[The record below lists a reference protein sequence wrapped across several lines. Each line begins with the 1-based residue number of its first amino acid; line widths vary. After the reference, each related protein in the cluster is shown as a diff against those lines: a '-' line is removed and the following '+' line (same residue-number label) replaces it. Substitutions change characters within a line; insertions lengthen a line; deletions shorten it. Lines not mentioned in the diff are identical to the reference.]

1 MDVSEESFNI
11 KKMGFLLILLS
22 STHVIHKKA
31 ITEAIVEK
39 MREVA
44 DLSNANIV
52 RNAQCLLSGEKK
64 NKTGSSQYAL
74 WVDSNKVQLLNKKMK
89 TCYIFFSTFGG

>member
-22 STHVIHKKA
+22 SIHVIHKKA

-52 RNAQCLLSGEKK
+52 RNA
-64 NKTGSSQYAL
+64 
-74 WVDSNKVQLLNKKMK
+74 
-89 TCYIFFSTFGG
+89 

>member
-22 STHVIHKKA
+22 TTHVIHKKA

-64 NKTGSSQYAL
+64 IKLGLASMLYGLIAIKCS
-74 WVDSNKVQLLNKKMK
+74 
-89 TCYIFFSTFGG
+89 C